1 MKARPT
7 RLETPTRYPYM
18 VATLPE
24 RGDVHLQI
32 PSLLSVARLVK
43 GLQRSHLTLVAGMA
57 GQLTPTAMLALL
69 KESGPELAAVLGA
82 LVGLAWRHEELE
94 LETTRGADLIV
105 YGEDVFEELHGAGY
119 TLSELA
125 GIALTVIQAIWEH
138 SQLSAEVQARAGFI
152 FPAMVRSSSPVSTSG
167 STISETPSGSTN

>member
-1 MKARPT
+1 MKTRPT
-7 RLETPTRYPYM
+7 RLQTPTRYPYM

-32 PSLLSVARLVK
+32 PSLLIVAKLVK

-57 GQLTPTAMLALL
+57 GQLTPNAMLGLL

-82 LVGLAWRHEELE
+82 LVGLAWRDEELE
-94 LETTRGADLIV
+94 LEAVRGPDLIV
-105 YGEDVFEELHGAGY
+105 YGEDVFEELHRAGY

-125 GIALTVIQAIWEH
+125 LLALTVIQAIWEH
-138 SQLSAEVQARAGFI
+138 SQLSAEVQTRAGFI
-152 FPAMVRSSSPVSTSG
+152 FPTLVRSSSPVSTSG
-167 STISETPSGSTN
+167 STTSAIPSDSTN